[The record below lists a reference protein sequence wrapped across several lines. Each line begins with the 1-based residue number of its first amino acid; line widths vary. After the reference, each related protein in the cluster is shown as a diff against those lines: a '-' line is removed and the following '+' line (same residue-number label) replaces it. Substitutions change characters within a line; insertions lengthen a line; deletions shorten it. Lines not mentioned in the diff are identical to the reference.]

1 MSDTIKKHVKD
12 PGSAITHFIGMLM
25 AVFAAVPLIIK
36 ATHEPS
42 PIYVVSIAIYAASL
56 ILLYAASTTY
66 HTFDRSEKI
75 NTILKKIDHMMIS
88 VLIAGSYT
96 PICLLVLGG
105 RLGIILLAIVW
116 SIAIAGILIKAFWV
130 YCPKWVSSV
139 LYIGMGWTCVLAFT
153 QLLNSM
159 SPAAFGWL
167 LAGGLIYTAGGIIY
181 ALKLPI
187 FNMKHKDFGS
197 HEIFHLFVMG
207 GSICHFVVMMHLF
220 YNPINLIILM
230 KTQKSCMISLLR
242 FLFYHISIS
251 ESSNLAYS
259 FLICK
264 ILLSGVGR
272 SSGIVPPISLIVSL
286 TFFPTSK

>member
-12 PGSAITHFIGMLM
+12 PGSAITHFIGLLM

-66 HTFDRSEKI
+66 HTFDRSEKV

-105 RLGIILLAIVW
+105 KLGIILLAIVW

-207 GSICHFVVMMHLF
+207 GSICHFVVMYAFVL
-220 YNPINLIILM
+220 
-230 KTQKSCMISLLR
+230 
-242 FLFYHISIS
+242 
-251 ESSNLAYS
+251 
-259 FLICK
+259 
-264 ILLSGVGR
+264 
-272 SSGIVPPISLIVSL
+272 
-286 TFFPTSK
+286 